1 MTKAKAR
8 WLGSDDRHAR
18 LRKIEQLDPEKD
30 YREIAILFY
39 DDFNSIMLLQAVTGF
54 MLTYAAPR
62 MSRILSSTGESERRV
77 AKRFV
82 DTALLARTVMRH
94 GLGAGAGR
102 DAARRVNAMHR
113 QYDIHPE
120 DFVMVGCDEVVMSL
134 EIADRFGW
142 RPVIDAEREA
152 LRIYY
157 SHQSRAFGSRL
168 PLPSTV
174 TGMRELWNRYV
185 AEQLAFEAQN
195 LRLAEALLRYVA
207 KLMPLP
213 LRPIVEPLLLAQVDP
228 RIVRACGLS
237 VPGAAMRRFSSMAL
251 RLLGKRDPVPDGQ
264 PDGLLGLVRTV
275 YPDGWQVHALGTHV
289 GTGEASATPDRSVT
303 P

>member
-1 MTKAKAR
+1 MSKAKAR

-30 YREIAILFY
+30 YRDIAVLFY

-94 GLGAGAGR
+94 GLGAGTGR

-120 DFVMVGCDEVVMSL
+120 DFVMVGCDEVVMSV

-168 PLPSTV
+168 PLPATL
-174 TGMRELWNRYV
+174 TGMRELWDRYV

-195 LRLAEALLRYVA
+195 LRLAEVLLRYVA
-207 KLMPLP
+207 KLIPLP
-213 LRPIVEPLLLAQVDP
+213 RPIVEPLLLAQVDP
-228 RIVRACGLS
+228 RIIRACGLC
-237 VPGAAMRRFSSMAL
+237 VPGAAMRRFSSMAF

-275 YPDGWQVHALGTHV
+275 YPDGWQVHTLGTHV
-289 GTGEASATPDRSVT
+289 GAGEAPATPDQSVT